1 MSGIDRDTLMAYLD
15 GQLDASGR
23 AAVEADPAAM
33 AEIAALQRQSD
44 AIRTLFAP
52 AAAEPVPARLDP
64 HRLARVQSRQRTRTI
79 ARAAMFVAV
88 LGLGIA
94 AGWFLRPAG
103 DGPELYDR
111 LIANAVSAHTVYV
124 AENRHAVEVAGSD
137 SEHLSSW
144 LSNRLDTTLALPDL
158 SAQGLAFLGGR
169 LLPAPEIPG
178 GRAAQLM
185 YEDGS
190 GERLTLYITPS
201 TGVTGPAYEATSF
214 GLDSAFYWANDTF
227 TCTLVGPQSPET
239 MQAVLTIVAAQLS
252 PGQSQRVY
260 RDS

>member
-1 MSGIDRDTLMAYLD
+1 MSGIDRNMLMAYID
-15 GQLDASGR
+15 GQLDATGR
-23 AAVEADPAAM
+23 AAIEADPAAM

-44 AIRTLFAP
+44 AIRTLFGP
-52 AAAEPVPARLDP
+52 AAAEPVPTRLDP
-64 HRLARVQSRQRTRTI
+64 HSIARTR
-79 ARAAMFVAV
+79 ARRHWAGLRQAALLAFV
-88 LGLGIA
+88 LGIGIVT
-94 AGWFLRPAG
+94 GWLNRPLPE
-103 DGPELYDR
+103 GPELYDR

-144 LSNRLDTTLALPDL
+144 LSNRLERSLAMPDL
-158 SAQGLAFLGGR
+158 SAEGLTFLGGR
-169 LLPAPEIPG
+169 LLPAPEIAD

-185 YEDGS
+185 YEDAT

-201 TGVTGPAYEATSF
+201 TGMTGPAYETVRF
-214 GLDSAFYWANDTF
+214 GLDTALYWADDTF

-239 MQAVLTIVAAQLS
+239 MQAVLASVAAQLS

-260 RDS
+260 RDL